1 MLFFFCTPYWTCHW
15 TFYRHYQNVAE
26 NVYERGAA
34 TAKSVNYKH
43 SKKLLSTHVGVVS
56 FNPQI
61 RQAIYVK
68 NVKEKLTKGTK
79 FNSIKVSKD

>member
-1 MLFFFCTPYWTCHW
+1 MFMREVQLL
-15 TFYRHYQNVAE
+15 QNQLII
-26 NVYERGAA
+26 N
-34 TAKSVNYKH
+34 TQ
-43 SKKLLSTHVGVVS
+43 KKILSTHVGVVS

>member
-1 MLFFFCTPYWTCHW
+1 MFMREVQLL
-15 TFYRHYQNVAE
+15 QNQLII
-26 NVYERGAA
+26 N
-34 TAKSVNYKH
+34 TQ
-43 SKKLLSTHVGVVS
+43 KKLSTHVGVVS

>member
-1 MLFFFCTPYWTCHW
+1 MFKREVQLL
-15 TFYRHYQNVAE
+15 QNQLII
-26 NVYERGAA
+26 N
-34 TAKSVNYKH
+34 TQ
-43 SKKLLSTHVGVVS
+43 KKLLSTHVGVVS

>member
-1 MLFFFCTPYWTCHW
+1 MFMREVQLL
-15 TFYRHYQNVAE
+15 QNQLII
-26 NVYERGAA
+26 N
-34 TAKSVNYKH
+34 TQ
-43 SKKLLSTHVGVVS
+43 KKLLSTHVGVVS
-56 FNPQI
+56 LNPQI

>member
-1 MLFFFCTPYWTCHW
+1 MFMREVQLL
-15 TFYRHYQNVAE
+15 QNQLII
-26 NVYERGAA
+26 N
-34 TAKSVNYKH
+34 TQ
-43 SKKLLSTHVGVVS
+43 KKLLSTHVGVVS

-61 RQAIYVK
+61 RRQAIYVK

>member
-1 MLFFFCTPYWTCHW
+1 MFMREVQLLQNQLIINTP
-15 TFYRHYQNVAE
+15 
-26 NVYERGAA
+26 
-34 TAKSVNYKH
+34 
-43 SKKLLSTHVGVVS
+43 KKLLSTHVGVVS

>member
-1 MLFFFCTPYWTCHW
+1 MFMREVQLL
-15 TFYRHYQNVAE
+15 QNQLII
-26 NVYERGAA
+26 N
-34 TAKSVNYKH
+34 TQ
-43 SKKLLSTHVGVVS
+43 KKLLSTHVGVVS

-79 FNSIKVSKD
+79 FNSVKVSKD

>member
-1 MLFFFCTPYWTCHW
+1 MFMREVQLL
-15 TFYRHYQNVAE
+15 QNQLII
-26 NVYERGAA
+26 N
-34 TAKSVNYKH
+34 TQKN
-43 SKKLLSTHVGVVS
+43 LLSTHVGVVS

>member
-1 MLFFFCTPYWTCHW
+1 MFMREVQLL
-15 TFYRHYQNVAE
+15 QNQLII
-26 NVYERGAA
+26 N
-34 TAKSVNYKH
+34 TQ
-43 SKKLLSTHVGVVS
+43 KKLLSTHVGVVS

>member
-1 MLFFFCTPYWTCHW
+1 MFMREVQLL
-15 TFYRHYQNVAE
+15 QNQLII
-26 NVYERGAA
+26 N
-34 TAKSVNYKH
+34 TQ
-43 SKKLLSTHVGVVS
+43 KKLLSTHVGVVS

-79 FNSIKVSKD
+79 FNSVKVSKDQKSFQSSSNC

>member
-1 MLFFFCTPYWTCHW
+1 MFMREVQLL
-15 TFYRHYQNVAE
+15 QNQLII
-26 NVYERGAA
+26 N
-34 TAKSVNYKH
+34 TQ
-43 SKKLLSTHVGVVS
+43 KKLLSTHVGVVS

-79 FNSIKVSKD
+79 FNSIRVSKD

>member
-1 MLFFFCTPYWTCHW
+1 MFMREVQLL
-15 TFYRHYQNVAE
+15 QNQLII
-26 NVYERGAA
+26 N
-34 TAKSVNYKH
+34 TQ
-43 SKKLLSTHVGVVS
+43 KKLLSTHVGVVS

-79 FNSIKVSKD
+79 FNSI

>member
-1 MLFFFCTPYWTCHW
+1 MFMREVQLL
-15 TFYRHYQNVAE
+15 QNQLII
-26 NVYERGAA
+26 N
-34 TAKSVNYKH
+34 TQ
-43 SKKLLSTHVGVVS
+43 KKLLSTHVGVVS

-68 NVKEKLTKGTK
+68 KVKEKLTKGTK

>member
-1 MLFFFCTPYWTCHW
+1 MFMREVQLL
-15 TFYRHYQNVAE
+15 QNQLII
-26 NVYERGAA
+26 N
-34 TAKSVNYKH
+34 TQ
-43 SKKLLSTHVGVVS
+43 KKLLSTHVGVVS

-61 RQAIYVK
+61 RQTIYVK

>member
-1 MLFFFCTPYWTCHW
+1 MFMREVQLL
-15 TFYRHYQNVAE
+15 QNQLIT
-26 NVYERGAA
+26 N
-34 TAKSVNYKH
+34 TK
-43 SKKLLSTHVGVVS
+43 KKLLSTHVGVVS